1 MDETMFPGQRPAI
14 GVRAIVDGRDSL
26 RPAHTGPARAL
37 ARQVCEL
44 LRRTV
49 RYGDGEPVRCVLADE
64 AVGSAQDALRAQ
76 EQFRAQN
83 VGAVISVARAWSYPF
98 EVMCLDDRL
107 PQLVWGFSGSDAP
120 GTVFMAAATSTAA
133 QHGLPF
139 FKVYGRDIRPAA
151 DTHIPPDVAQQ
162 LVQFAQCAL
171 AVATMRGRTYLRLGN
186 TCMGIGASMPD
197 EHFFRAYLGMR
208 VQSMDMTGL
217 LHRMQAGIY
226 DRQEFETARAWVREH
241 CREMEDPNPPQL
253 RLSPAEKE
261 RVWDDSVRMALIF
274 RDLMDGNPR
283 LADAFGPEAA
293 AGHAALTASFQGQRQ
308 WTDFLPTAD
317 FAESILNAGFDWN
330 GPRRPHP
337 VATENDALQA
347 AAMLFGTLL
356 TGAAQLF
363 CDVRGYWS
371 PAAMEERL
379 GRRGADV
386 PDGFLYLTNSGSMAL
401 DGSMEALRG
410 GSPAIKPFWELTA
423 QDAARCA
430 AATRWGPAKRGGVPG
445 GRLLRLLPRPGRR
458 AADHGAAEPGEGPGP
473 GAADR
478 RGAHGGPG
486 AGPGAG
492 RRPPDR
498 PHLAPGVLRAPAHR
512 PLCQFQR
519 LPGDRELG
527 QQPLRAL
534 PRPCGR
540 AAGDPGLHA
549 AHPRELPQPRAR
561 AADAPGRV
569 EAVRR
574 GRPHRRR
581 LPRLRRLRAPVRPL
595 LSKKTP
601 RPRTVRGRGVF
612 SCGALAAQAL
622 WRITVL

>member
-44 LRRTV
+44 LRQTV

-317 FAESILNAGFDWN
+317 FAEGILNSGFDWN

-430 AATRWGPAKRGGVPG
+430 AATRWGPAKRGVFRAGGFSASFRARGGVPLTMVRLNLVKGLGPALQIAEGRTADLEPALAQAAARQTDPTWPQVFFVPRLTDRFASSSVYRVIERWGSNHCVLCPGHVG
-445 GRLLRLLPRPGRR
+445 GQLVTLASMLRIPVSF
-458 AADHGAAEPGEGPGP
+458 HN
-473 GAADR
+473 
-478 RGAHGGPG
+478 
-486 AGPGAG
+486 
-492 RRPPDR
+492 
-498 PHLAPGVLRAPAHR
+498 LAPEQLMRPDVWRQFGADDPTGADYRACAAFG
-512 PLCQFQR
+512 PLY
-519 LPGDRELG
+519 
-527 QQPLRAL
+527 
-534 PRPCGR
+534 GR
-540 AAGDPGLHA
+540 Y
-549 AHPRELPQPRAR
+549 
-561 AADAPGRV
+561 
-569 EAVRR
+569 
-574 GRPHRRR
+574 
-581 LPRLRRLRAPVRPL
+581 
-595 LSKKTP
+595 
-601 RPRTVRGRGVF
+601 
-612 SCGALAAQAL
+612 
-622 WRITVL
+622 

>member
-1 MDETMFPGQRPAI
+1 MDEAMFPGQRPAI

-26 RPAHTGPARAL
+26 RPAHTGPARTL

-401 DGSMEALRG
+401 DGSMEEAASACGAGNEYFSVVPNGDIYPCHQFAGDRDFRM
-410 GSPAIKPFWELTA
+410 GSVFEGKLDEKIRA
-423 QDAARCA
+423 QFRDSCLF
-430 AATRWGPAKRGGVPG
+430 TRKN
-445 GRLLRLLPRPGRR
+445 
-458 AADHGAAEPGEGPGP
+458 
-473 GAADR
+473 
-478 RGAHGGPG
+478 GGPG